1 LTLRAWGRTL
11 QTTMSEGLASLD
23 LRELM
28 RFVRFPSWMLD
39 RDGRVVWENEAAL
52 RLFGD
57 VRGRLYT
64 SLVTPEY
71 VPLAQ
76 EQFARKLLGQEVTD
90 YELELFAADGSR
102 VRVEISSVPLP
113 SADGEIPMGIFGL
126 AYPED
131 VRHQPPPGP
140 WRLTPRQAE
149 VLRHLAAGCS
159 TEQIATYMGLS
170 IETVR
175 NHIRAVLR
183 RLGAHSRLEAVANA
197 RKLGL
202 LP

>member
-1 LTLRAWGRTL
+1 
-11 QTTMSEGLASLD
+11 MSEGSASLD
-23 LRELM
+23 LRETM
-28 RFVRFPSWMLD
+28 RFVRFPSWILD
-39 RDGRVVWENEAAL
+39 REGRVAWENEAAL

-76 EQFARKLLGQEVTD
+76 EQFARKLIGQQVTD

-102 VRVEISSVPLP
+102 VPVEISSVPIP
-113 SADGEIPMGIFGL
+113 AADGEIPIGIFGL

-131 VRHQPPPGP
+131 VRREPPPRP
-140 WRLTPRQAE
+140 SRLTPRQAE

-159 TEQIATYMGLS
+159 TQQIAEYMGLS
-170 IETVR
+170 VETVR

-183 RLGAHSRLEAVANA
+183 TLGAHSRLEAVANA

-202 LP
+202 LN